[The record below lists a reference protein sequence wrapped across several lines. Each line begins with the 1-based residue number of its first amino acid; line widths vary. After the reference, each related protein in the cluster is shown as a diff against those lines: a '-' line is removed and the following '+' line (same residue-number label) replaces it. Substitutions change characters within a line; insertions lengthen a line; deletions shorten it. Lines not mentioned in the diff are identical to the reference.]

1 MHSALT
7 DIFSPPSLF
16 RCHAWNRCALNYIQ
30 CSSCGL
36 INSKL
41 EKALNFS
48 LHITYF
54 SPAVKSLLEQFCCGL
69 HSKMISNTLNTDST
83 STRLIL

>member
-1 MHSALT
+1 MLSALI
-7 DIFSPPSLF
+7 DFFFLSPKSF
-16 RCHAWNRCALNYIQ
+16 QVSNVWYGCMLNYTQ

-48 LHITYF
+48 LHMTYL
-54 SPAVKSLLEQFCCGL
+54 SAGVKSILKHFC
-69 HSKMISNTLNTDST
+69 
-83 STRLIL
+83 